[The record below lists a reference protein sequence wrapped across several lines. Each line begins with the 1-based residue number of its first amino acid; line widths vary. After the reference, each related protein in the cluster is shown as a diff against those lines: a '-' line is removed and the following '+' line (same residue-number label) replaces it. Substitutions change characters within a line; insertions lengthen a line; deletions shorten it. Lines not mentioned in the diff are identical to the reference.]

1 MGNATS
7 SVAEIKKKGDEYNK
21 AVRRE
26 RALSG
31 MPGLAQ
37 QMSSKRFKKDD
48 PNTEQW
54 KIFNDLDV
62 QDDKLMLDLAV
73 FLNRLV
79 SRFPDR
85 GDGLMKEDA
94 QLPTLDE
101 SVPIDGA
108 AMSGQTDNTE
118 TYFMA
123 TNTDG
128 DDTGV
133 TLDSIHMEDAAR
145 PVPSLLRI
153 GSVSVSLGE
162 GTEENLMDYSL
173 SKAPPTMATVE
184 EVMQLFESGGQL
196 STKTVRKILRDA
208 YKHLKGLGNIN
219 KVPLNSTEESVTVV
233 GDIHG
238 QLADLVCLMNHNG
251 LPSETNKYIFNGD
264 FVDRGFQ
271 GVEVLV
277 LLFLLMT
284 VFPNSVFLNR
294 GNHED
299 FGLCCVYGFQKE
311 CLDKYND
318 VVFSMFCEMFRHL
331 PVCSVIHDKVL
342 VIHGGL
348 FHREGVTLA
357 DIEQVERLDYVVP
370 ARSEEDRQDDS
381 NLSEAER
388 RQKDLRT
395 IMHCALWSDP
405 DLSPSLPN
413 PQPNPRGAGVL
424 FGPDSTK
431 SFLDENGLDMVV
443 RSHECVEEGFDLPFE
458 DEMEGC
464 CATIF
469 SASNY
474 GGSMNQGATMRFSL
488 NETDDSFAAG
498 GMRATSPEVHY
509 TVFEYQLTA
518 ADKDHGHLLKANQSG
533 LSSLVLRKKRALT
546 AAFTQVDKQGDGFVT
561 KDKWC
566 QVMSNVTGLQISW
579 KAILNIIVDEEDREG
594 DKINWRAFMSK
605 FHVKLSARASKGVGK
620 NVAMFDAMYA
630 DREKLEAIFRFFDTD
645 GNGSISREEF
655 HRGCELLNQQAGE
668 GEYLENIDVILGVMD
683 MDNNDSIDINEFFE
697 VFRLV
702 DAADGTVDGKYGSS

>member
-48 PNTEQW
+48 PNAEQW

-79 SRFPDR
+79 SRFPER
-85 GDGLMKEDA
+85 GEALKKNA
-94 QLPTLDE
+94 QLPPLDE
-101 SVPIDGA
+101 KVPVDQA
-108 AMSGQTDNTE
+108 ALSGQSDSTE

-123 TNTDG
+123 GNTDG
-128 DDTGV
+128 DDIGV
-133 TLDSIHMEDAAR
+133 TLDSIRMESASKPMPAL
-145 PVPSLLRI
+145 VRI
-153 GSVSVSLGE
+153 GSVDVSLGE
-162 GTEENLMDYSL
+162 GQEDNLMDYSL
-173 SKAPPTMATVE
+173 SKSAPTMETVE

-208 YKHLKGLGNIN
+208 YKHLKSLGNIN
-219 KVPLNSTEESVTVV
+219 RVPLNSKEEKVTVV

-238 QLADLVCLMNHNG
+238 QLADLVHLMNHNG

-284 VFPNSVFLNR
+284 VCPNSVFLNR

-311 CLDKYND
+311 CLNKYND

-331 PVCSVIHDKVL
+331 PVCSVIHNKVL

-370 ARSEEDRQDDS
+370 ARTEEERQEEVD
-381 NLSEAER
+381 LPEAER
-388 RQKDLRT
+388 RQKDLRK

-424 FGPDSTK
+424 FGPDSTR

-458 DEMEGC
+458 DDEEGC

-474 GGSMNQGATMRFSL
+474 GGSMNQGATMQFSL

-498 GMRATSPEVHY
+498 GMRATAPELHY
-509 TVFEYQLTA
+509 TVYEYQLSA
-518 ADKDHGHLLKANQSG
+518 AEKDHGNLLKANQSG

-546 AAFTQVDKQGDGFVT
+546 AAFTQVDKEGNGYVT
-561 KDKWC
+561 NDKWC
-566 QVMSNVTGLQISW
+566 KVMDNVTGLQISW
-579 KAILNIIVDEEDREG
+579 AAILNIIVDEEDREEG
-594 DKINWRAFMSK
+594 KINWRAFMSK
-605 FHVKLSARASKGVGK
+605 FHVKLSARAKEGAGN

-630 DREKLEAIFRFFDTD
+630 DREKLETIFRFFDTD

-655 HRGCELLNQQAGE
+655 HKGCELINQQADD

-702 DAADGTVDGKYGSS
+702 DAADGTVDGKYGVA